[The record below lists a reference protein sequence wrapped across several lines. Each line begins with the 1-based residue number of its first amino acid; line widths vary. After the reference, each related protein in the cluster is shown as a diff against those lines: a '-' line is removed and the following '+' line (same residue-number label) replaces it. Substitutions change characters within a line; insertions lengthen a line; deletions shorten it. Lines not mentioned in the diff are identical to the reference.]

1 MVKYHQFICLICLIH
16 LSSYYQAKIMKAI
29 LKISH
34 FIKAL
39 TVSAMLGVYSLAN
52 ANVVSVSN
60 YPLLLL
66 SNAVTKGGKP
76 AQMLL
81 SSGDVGH
88 HGSLSPSK
96 VKLVKDSRFVV
107 WFGQE
112 LEQNLVNTLQNAPN
126 AIALY
131 RFNAFHRLPMRN
143 IDGTVRPNTFDPH
156 LWLNPANAKAIV
168 RALAVIHGYADPTN
182 KSLYHQNAQNF
193 AKELDR
199 AVLAIS
205 PKKMPYWA
213 YHDAYQ
219 YLEKPAQLHFVG
231 ALTPDHHL
239 APKASQIKY
248 LNTNRPQTSMC
259 LVSQQPVSDGILSK
273 LGKTSV
279 VLLQED
285 LSEYDDFVQAWV
297 ASVQKIYQCT

>member
-1 MVKYHQFICLICLIH
+1 
-16 LSSYYQAKIMKAI
+16 MKAT
-29 LKISH
+29 LKISRL
-34 FIKAL
+34 IKTL
-39 TVSAMLGVYSLAN
+39 MMSVVLGVCTMAN
-52 ANVVSVSN
+52 ADVVSVSN

-66 SNAVTKGGKP
+66 SNAVTKGAQP

-131 RFNAFHRLPMRN
+131 RFKAFERLPLRQ
-143 IDGTVRPNTFDPH
+143 IDGVVRPNTFDPH
-156 LWLNPANAKAIV
+156 IWLDPANAKAIV
-168 RALAVIHGYADPTN
+168 RALAVIHGHADPAN
-182 KSLYHQNAQNF
+182 KALYQKNAQNF
-193 AKELDR
+193 ATELDK
-199 AVLAIS
+199 AVRAIS
-205 PKKMPYWA
+205 PKPMPYWA

-219 YLEKPAQLHFVG
+219 YLEKSAQLRFVG

-239 APKASQIKY
+239 SPKASQIKL
-248 LNTNRPQTSMC
+248 LNDNRPQTSMC
-259 LVSQQPVSDGILSK
+259 LVSQQNVSQGILNK
-273 LGKTSV
+273 LGSTSV

-285 LSEYDDFVQAWV
+285 LSDYDDFVQAWV
-297 ASVQKIYQCT
+297 ASVQKIYACGRVG

>member
-1 MVKYHQFICLICLIH
+1 MNMGLM
-16 LSSYYQAKIMKAI
+16 MKAI
-29 LKISH
+29 LKISSL
-34 FIKAL
+34 IKAL
-39 TVSAMLGVYSLAN
+39 GVSIIMMGGVAN
-52 ANVVSVSN
+52 ADVVSVSN

-66 SNAVTKGGKP
+66 SNAVTKGGEP

-126 AIALY
+126 AISLY
-131 RFNAFHRLPMRN
+131 RFNAFHRLPLRN
-143 IDGTVRPNTFDPH
+143 IDGTPRPNTFDPH
-156 LWLNPANAKAIV
+156 IWLEPTNAKAIT
-168 RALAVIHGYADPTN
+168 RALAVIHGHADPAN
-182 KSLYHQNAQNF
+182 KALYQQNAQNF

-199 AVLAIS
+199 AVSAIPQKS
-205 PKKMPYWA
+205 MPYWA
-213 YHDAYQ
+213 YHDAYH
-219 YLEKPAQLHFVG
+219 YLEKPANLRFVG

-239 APKASQIKY
+239 APKASQIKL
-248 LNTNRPQTSMC
+248 LNDNRPQVSMC
-259 LVSQQPVSDGILSK
+259 LVSQQPISQGILNK

-279 VLLQED
+279 AVLQD
-285 LSEYDDFVQAWV
+285 LSEYDDFVQAWTS
-297 ASVQKIYQCT
+297 SVQKIHACG

>member
-1 MVKYHQFICLICLIH
+1 MGLM
-16 LSSYYQAKIMKAI
+16 MKAI
-29 LKISH
+29 LKISSL
-34 FIKAL
+34 IKAL
-39 TVSAMLGVYSLAN
+39 GVSIIMMGGVAN
-52 ANVVSVSN
+52 ADVVSVSN

-66 SNAVTKGGKP
+66 SNAVTKGGEP

-126 AIALY
+126 AISLY
-131 RFNAFHRLPMRN
+131 RFNAFHRLPLRN
-143 IDGTVRPNTFDPH
+143 IDGTPRPNTFDPH
-156 LWLNPANAKAIV
+156 IWLEPTNAKAIT
-168 RALAVIHGYADPTN
+168 RALAVIHGHADPAN
-182 KSLYHQNAQNF
+182 KALYQQNAQNF

-199 AVLAIS
+199 AVSAIPQKS
-205 PKKMPYWA
+205 MPYWA
-213 YHDAYQ
+213 YHDAYH
-219 YLEKPAQLHFVG
+219 YLEKPANLRFVG

-239 APKASQIKY
+239 APKASQIKL
-248 LNTNRPQTSMC
+248 LNDNRPQVSMC
-259 LVSQQPVSDGILSK
+259 LVSQQPISQGILNK

-279 VLLQED
+279 AVLQED
-285 LSEYDDFVQAWV
+285 LSEYDDFVQAWTS
-297 ASVQKIYQCT
+297 SVQKIHACG

>member
-1 MVKYHQFICLICLIH
+1 MNMGLM
-16 LSSYYQAKIMKAI
+16 MKAI
-29 LKISH
+29 LKISSL
-34 FIKAL
+34 IKAL
-39 TVSAMLGVYSLAN
+39 GVSIIMMGGVAN
-52 ANVVSVSN
+52 ADVVSVSN

-66 SNAVTKGGKP
+66 SNAVTKGGEP

-126 AIALY
+126 AISLY
-131 RFNAFHRLPMRN
+131 RFNAFHRLPLRN
-143 IDGTVRPNTFDPH
+143 IDGTPRPNTFDPH
-156 LWLNPANAKAIV
+156 IWLEPTNAKAIT
-168 RALAVIHGYADPTN
+168 RALAVIHGHADPAN
-182 KSLYHQNAQNF
+182 KALYQQNAQNF

-199 AVLAIS
+199 AVSAIPQKS
-205 PKKMPYWA
+205 MPYWA
-213 YHDAYQ
+213 YHDAYH
-219 YLEKPAQLHFVG
+219 YLEKPANLRFVG

-239 APKASQIKY
+239 APKASQIKL
-248 LNTNRPQTSMC
+248 LNDNRPQVSMC
-259 LVSQQPVSDGILSK
+259 LVSQQPISQGILNK

-279 VLLQED
+279 AVLQED
-285 LSEYDDFVQAWV
+285 LSEYDDFVQAWTS
-297 ASVQKIYQCT
+297 SVQKIHACG

>member
-1 MVKYHQFICLICLIH
+1 MNMGLM
-16 LSSYYQAKIMKAI
+16 MKAI
-29 LKISH
+29 LKISSL
-34 FIKAL
+34 IKAL
-39 TVSAMLGVYSLAN
+39 GVSIIMMGGVAN
-52 ANVVSVSN
+52 ADVVSVSN

-66 SNAVTKGGKP
+66 SNAVTKGGEP

-126 AIALY
+126 AISLY
-131 RFNAFHRLPMRN
+131 RFNAFHRLPLRN
-143 IDGTVRPNTFDPH
+143 IDGTPRPNTFDPH
-156 LWLNPANAKAIV
+156 IWLEPTNAKAIT
-168 RALAVIHGYADPTN
+168 RALAVIHGHADPAN
-182 KSLYHQNAQNF
+182 KALYQQNAQNF

-199 AVLAIS
+199 AVSAIPQKS
-205 PKKMPYWA
+205 MPYWA
-213 YHDAYQ
+213 YHDAYH
-219 YLEKPAQLHFVG
+219 YLEKPANLRFVG

-239 APKASQIKY
+239 APKASQIKL
-248 LNTNRPQTSMC
+248 LNDNRPQVSMC
-259 LVSQQPVSDGILSK
+259 LVSQQPISQGILNK

-279 VLLQED
+279 AVLQE
-285 LSEYDDFVQAWV
+285 
-297 ASVQKIYQCT
+297 I